1 MRHCPA
7 AHMTLSAERSLSVA
21 EPDTAPALEVK
32 GMTKRFPGVLALD
45 DVSLTLKTGETHA
58 LVGQNGAGKS
68 TLINILSGM
77 HAADGGTI
85 AIGGRATEIHDTRH
99 ALAMGIATV
108 YQELSLLMN
117 LTVAQNLALGCEPRR
132 LGLLDLKALRKRGVE
147 TLARLGLDIDP
158 DAMVGSIPLAQ
169 RQMVEIAKALASKPK
184 ILILD
189 EPTAPL
195 GPREADQLFD
205 AVRRLK
211 AEGVAILYISHR
223 FAEVLS
229 LCDRATV
236 LRNGRRVMT
245 TELAGWSEARLT
257 ETMIGGQSQRYE
269 ASARSIGEP
278 LLKAERL
285 GWQQRVRY
293 VSLTVRRG
301 EIVAL
306 TGLLGGG
313 QNEIARLIGGDIRPD
328 AGTLEIGSHRS
339 GFGSPREAVA
349 NGISLLTEERKHEG
363 ILPNLPLRENIA
375 IASLAARAGFGGVV
389 RRSEEAR
396 ATRAAAETFGV
407 VAASLEAPI
416 RTLSGGNQ
424 QKALLARWHLADAEV
439 FILIEPTRGVDV
451 GARADIYRRL
461 DALAKAGKAIVL
473 VSSDL
478 AEVLTLADRILVVR
492 NGTISAETT
501 PAGTDEEGLNLLV
514 QGVAS

>member
-1 MRHCPA
+1 
-7 AHMTLSAERSLSVA
+7 MTLSAERSSLPGAA
-21 EPDTAPALEVK
+21 EPGAPPALAVK

-45 DVSLTLKTGETHA
+45 DVSLTLRAGEAHA

-77 HAADGGTI
+77 HAADSGTI
-85 AIGGRATEIHDTRH
+85 AIGGRTTEIHDTRH

-108 YQELSLLMN
+108 YQELSLLLN
-117 LTVAQNLALGCEPRR
+117 LTVAQNLALGREPRR
-132 LGLLDLKALRKRGVE
+132 LGLLDLKTLRAHGVE

-169 RQMVEIAKALASKPK
+169 RQMVEIAKALASKPG

-211 AEGVAILYISHR
+211 AEGVAILYVSHR

-236 LRNGRRVMT
+236 LRNGRLVMT

-269 ASARSIGEP
+269 ASARPVGEP
-278 LLKAERL
+278 LLKVEGL
-285 GWQQRVRY
+285 GWRQRVRD
-293 VSLTVRRG
+293 VSFAVRRG

-313 QNEIARLIGGDIRPD
+313 QNEIARLIGGDLRPD
-328 AGTLEIGSHRS
+328 TGTIAVSGDGSS
-339 GFGSPREAVA
+339 FASPRQAIA
-349 NGISLLTEERKHEG
+349 SGISLLTEERKHEG

-375 IASLAARAGFGGVV
+375 IASLPARAGFGGVV
-389 RRSEEAR
+389 RRSDEKG
-396 ATRAAAETFGV
+396 ATQAAADTFGV

-439 FILIEPTRGVDV
+439 FVLIEPTRGVDV

-473 VSSDL
+473 ISSDL
-478 AEVLTLADRILVVR
+478 VEVLTLADRILVVR
-492 NGTISAETT
+492 DGAISAETT
-501 PAGTDEEGLNLLV
+501 PAEVDEEGLNLLV
-514 QGVAS
+514 QGATP